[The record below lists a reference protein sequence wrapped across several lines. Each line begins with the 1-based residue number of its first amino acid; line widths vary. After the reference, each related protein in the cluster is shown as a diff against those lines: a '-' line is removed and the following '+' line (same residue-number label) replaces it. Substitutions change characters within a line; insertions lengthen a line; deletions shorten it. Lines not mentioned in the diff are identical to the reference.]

1 MAETTQLTLIRH
13 GETTMIADN
22 RIHGHLDAPL
32 SELGMRDARK
42 TAAYFRGQTFDV
54 LYASSLGRAM
64 TTAGIIGE
72 AIHLNPI
79 PVDGLRE
86 RYYGLLEGK
95 SLDLFE
101 PDGSG
106 PWYMRP
112 YVYLAL
118 GLTGESEKH
127 VAKRAVRSIE
137 DLLSKHQ
144 GDRIM
149 VVVHWGI
156 LGVLSQYFQGKDIYE
171 WKTIGPWTAC
181 GITEFHANDGSW
193 QAIRINDGSH
203 LK

>member
-118 GLTGESEKH
+118 GLTGESEEH
-127 VAKRAVRSIE
+127 VARRAVRSIE
-137 DLLSKHQ
+137 ELLAKHR
-144 GDRIM
+144 GERII
-149 VVVHWGI
+149 VCGPLGHPGSPFAI
-156 LGVLSQYFQGKDIYE
+156 LSRAKIFMRGERLGPGRPAALRNSMRTVEVGKQSAS
-171 WKTIGPWTAC
+171 TTA
-181 GITEFHANDGSW
+181 
-193 QAIRINDGSH
+193 AI
-203 LK
+203 